1 MQPLI
6 LASSSLYR
14 KALLQRLGLVFE
26 AVNPE
31 VDETPLPGETGQMLV
46 QRLAT
51 AKAEAVGRLYPHA
64 LIIGSDQVAVLE
76 DSILGKPGDHGRAV
90 AQLRRMSG
98 RTVEFLSAVTL
109 LNAENRHRHIQVVP
123 TTVRFRQL
131 SDAQIMH
138 YLAHEPAYNC
148 AGSFKSEG
156 LGISLLETMTSDDP
170 TALIGLPLI
179 CLTTMLASEGRH
191 VL

>member
-6 LASSSLYR
+6 LASSSPYR
-14 KALLQRLGLVFE
+14 KALLQRLGLAFE
-26 AVNPE
+26 VVNPE
-31 VDETPLPGETGQMLV
+31 VDETPLPSETGHMLV

-51 AKAEAVGRLYPHA
+51 TKAEAVGQLYPHA

-76 DSILGKPGDHGRAV
+76 DSILGKPGDHERAV
-90 AQLRRMSG
+90 AQLWRLSG

-109 LNAENRHRHIQVVP
+109 LNAENGHLHAQVVP
-123 TTVRFRQL
+123 TTVRFRKL

-156 LGISLLETMTSDDP
+156 LGISLLEAVTSDDP